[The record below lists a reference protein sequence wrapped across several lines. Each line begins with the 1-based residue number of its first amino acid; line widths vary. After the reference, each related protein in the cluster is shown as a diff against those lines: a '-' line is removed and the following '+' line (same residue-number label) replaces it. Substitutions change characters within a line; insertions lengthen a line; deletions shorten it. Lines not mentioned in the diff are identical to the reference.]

1 MKNIAVIFGGRSV
14 EHDISILTGLHA
26 ANNIE
31 NARVYYV
38 YIDRENKMFTGKR
51 LADIIHY
58 VMNTR
63 RARRC
68 WFADGFLRFGLRKIK
83 IDAVLNCCHGGVGEN
98 GELAAFFK
106 VVGLPVTSCDYV
118 SAANMQSKIRT
129 REILKAAGFEQ
140 PKYVAVDK
148 ENSKSFELSDIDFP
162 VIVKPDTLGSSI
174 GIAVARTKAELTDAL
189 EVVFE
194 MDTRAIV
201 EEFFEG
207 IIEINCAAIRAAN
220 KVHVSGC
227 EQVTSKRDFL
237 DYESKYLDSGSGF
250 IKKGK
255 EPETEKDFSEIKGLT
270 RRAYELFDAKGVIRA
285 DFMIYNEKIYL
296 NEINTI
302 PGFLAYHL
310 WTRAGM
316 PYALIINL
324 AVKQA
329 IEDVKNT
336 TSLKTVFK
344 SDILIKNQNLVH

>member
-31 NARVYYV
+31 NARIYYV
-38 YIDRENKMFTGKR
+38 YMNRENKMFTGRR
-51 LADIIHY
+51 LGDIIHY
-58 VMNTR
+58 VMNSK
-63 RARRC
+63 RAKHC
-68 WFADGFLRFGLRKIK
+68 WFANSFLRFGLRKVK

-106 VVGLPVTSCDYV
+106 VVGIPVTSCDYV

-140 PKYVAVDK
+140 PRYSAVDK
-148 ENSKSFELSDIDFP
+148 EDYQNFELSDIDFP

-174 GIAVARTKAELTDAL
+174 GITVARTKAELANAL

-201 EEFFEG
+201 EEYFEG
-207 IIEINCAAIRAAN
+207 IIEINCAAIQAAN
-220 KVHVSGC
+220 KIHVSAC
-227 EQVTSKRDFL
+227 ERVNSKRDFL

-255 EPETEKDFSEIKGLT
+255 EPENEKDFSEIKGLT
-270 RRAYELFDAKGVIRA
+270 RRAYELFGAKGVIRA
-285 DFMIYNEKIYL
+285 DFMIHNQKIYL

-310 WTRAGM
+310 WARAGM

-329 IEDVKNT
+329 IEDAKNAT
-336 TSLKTVFK
+336 LVKTVFK
-344 SDILIKNQNLVH
+344 SDILLKNQNLVR